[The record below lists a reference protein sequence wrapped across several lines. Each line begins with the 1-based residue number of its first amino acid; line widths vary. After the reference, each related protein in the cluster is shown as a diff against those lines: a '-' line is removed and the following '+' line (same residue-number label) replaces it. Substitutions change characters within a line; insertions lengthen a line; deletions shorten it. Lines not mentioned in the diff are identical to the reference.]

1 MKVVGIIPARYA
13 SKRFPGKP
21 LALIKGKTM
30 IRRVCE
36 QAWKSNL
43 DAVVVATDDIRI
55 ADEVISFGGQY
66 VMTDPNHNSGTDRCR
81 EALDLLENQYD
92 AVVNIQGDEPFIDPQ
107 QINLLVDLISCEDTH
122 LASLAKRIEDEEDLF
137 SPNTVKVVMDKE
149 GKALYFSRNPIPFMR
164 NMERTE
170 WLKNGVF
177 YQHIGIYAYKAEAL
191 RQVARLQPTNLEKA
205 ESLEQLRW
213 IENGLSISMVVTES
227 VNVSVDT
234 PEDLVKAENFAENQL
249 IER

>member
-1 MKVVGIIPARYA
+1 
-13 SKRFPGKP
+13 
-21 LALIKGKTM
+21 
-30 IRRVCE
+30 
-36 QAWKSNL
+36 
-43 DAVVVATDDIRI
+43 
-55 ADEVISFGGQY
+55 
-66 VMTDPNHNSGTDRCR
+66 
-81 EALDLLENQYD
+81 
-92 AVVNIQGDEPFIDPQ
+92 
-107 QINLLVDLISCEDTH
+107 
-122 LASLAKRIEDEEDLF
+122 LAKRIEDEEDLF

-177 YQHIGIYAYKAEAL
+177 YQHIGIYAHKAEAL

-213 IENGLSISMVVTES
+213 IENGLSISMAVTES